1 MTLDL
6 ITYNTTHETLSILS
20 VLKNFLM
27 PLVAAAFG
35 AFVGGW
41 FAQRNKIKNDF
52 KISMQYLNYTNSIL
66 LALVNSL
73 YGFKKQFIASENITQ
88 EMQILE
94 NIKNEFMDEYLQ
106 NNDLKSIKEKFNQF
120 NWLNKKIIQSKY
132 VLPLNEEKLIIL
144 SKVNINIYT
153 LILGC
158 KETLETLNNLIEQL
172 NLHMK
177 LPEIDL
183 VKYLKPSCGFY
194 QKLYE
199 LRIALHT
206 NIDDSINNIVLL
218 MECINKAGSIL
229 CKNDKN
235 YFKTTLIDNIP
246 ENLKPTTESLYP
258 ELVKWINE

>member
-1 MTLDL
+1 MTLDF
-6 ITYNTTHETLSILS
+6 IIYNTINETSSILS

-27 PLVAAAFG
+27 PLVAAGFG
-35 AFVGGW
+35 AFAGGW

-73 YGFKKQFIASENITQ
+73 YAFKKQFIATENITQ

-106 NNDLKSIKEKFNQF
+106 KNDLKSIKEKFNQF

-132 VLPLNEEKLIIL
+132 TLPLNEEKLIIL

-158 KETLETLNNLIEQL
+158 KESLDTLNNIIEQL
-172 NLHMK
+172 NLH
-177 LPEIDL
+177 LSLSEIDL
-183 VKYLKPSCGFY
+183 IKYLKPSCRFY

-206 NIDDSINNIVLL
+206 NIDDCINNMVLL
-218 MECINKAGSIL
+218 VACINKAGILL
-229 CKNDKN
+229 CKNKN
-235 YFKTTLIDNIP
+235 CFNTTLINNTP

-258 ELVKWINE
+258 ELTKWINK